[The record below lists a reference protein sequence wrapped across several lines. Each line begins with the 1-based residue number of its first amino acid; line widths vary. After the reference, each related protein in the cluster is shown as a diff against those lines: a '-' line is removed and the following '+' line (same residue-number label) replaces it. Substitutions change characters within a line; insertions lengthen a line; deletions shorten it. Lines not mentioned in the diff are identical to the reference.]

1 MTQTLL
7 AIENLSVGF
16 RHQQTVRTVVNDVSL
31 HIEAGETLALV
42 GESGSGK
49 SVTAL
54 SILRLLPCPPVEY
67 LSGDIRFHGESLL
80 HASDQTLRGVR
91 GNKIAM
97 IFQEPMTSLNPVL
110 TIEEQ
115 IAEGLLIHES
125 CTPAECHEKVLA
137 IMFQEP
143 MVSLNPLHTLEK
155 QLYEVLSLHRGMRRE
170 AARGEIL
177 NCLDR
182 VGIRQAAKRLTDY
195 PHQLSGGERQ
205 RVMIAMALLT
215 RPELLIADEPTTA
228 LDVSVQAQILQ
239 LLRELQGE
247 LNMGMLFITH
257 NLSIVRKLAH
267 RVAVMQNG
275 RCVEKNNAA
284 TLFASP
290 THPYTQKLLNSE
302 PSGDP
307 VPLPE
312 PASTLLDVEQLQVAF
327 PIRKGILKRIVDHN
341 VVVKNISFTLRAGET
356 LGLVGESGS
365 GKSTTGLALLR
376 LINSHGSI
384 VFDGQP
390 LQNLNRRQL
399 LPIRHRIQVVFQDPN
414 SSLNPRLNVLQIIE
428 EGLRVHQPTLS
439 AAQREQQV
447 IAVMHEVGL
456 DPETR
461 HRYPAEFSGGQRQR
475 IAIARALILK
485 PSLIILDEPTSSL
498 DKTVQAQILT
508 LLKSLQQKH
517 QLAYLFI
524 SHDLHVV
531 RALCHQVIV
540 LRQGEVV
547 EQGPCARVFAAPQ
560 QEYTRQLLALS

>member
-1 MTQTLL
+1 MAQTLL

-54 SILRLLPCPPVEY
+54 SILRLLPSPPVEY
-67 LSGDIRFHGESLL
+67 LAGDIRFHGESLL
-80 HASDQTLRGVR
+80 HASEQTLRSVR

-97 IFQEPMTSLNPVL
+97 I
-110 TIEEQ
+110 
-115 IAEGLLIHES
+115 
-125 CTPAECHEKVLA
+125 
-137 IMFQEP
+137 FQEP

-215 RPELLIADEPTTA
+215 RPELLIA
-228 LDVSVQAQILQ
+228 
-239 LLRELQGE
+239 ELQGE

-275 RCVEKNNAA
+275 RCVEQNNAVM
-284 TLFASP
+284 LFTSP
-290 THPYTQKLLNSE
+290 AHPYTQKLLNSE

-341 VVVKNISFTLRAGET
+341 VVVKSVSFRLRAGET

-376 LINSHGSI
+376 LINSQGSI

-439 AAQREQQV
+439 AAQREEQV
-447 IAVMHEVGL
+447 KAVMHEVGL